1 MAFVVHERPAF
12 HWADPIP
19 EGQAS
24 IDKTGTLTIRTEDLA
39 LAQIE
44 GTAIVLTDELTMR
57 IALRAP
63 REHERAK
70 AYTVFKVFR
79 AAKKLDPKWRR
90 IGLGGVIKAMNLEPA
105 AVAGRC
111 ELITKENLLIVNLTG
126 ADGDENGEE
135 KA

>member
-39 LAQIE
+39 LVHIE
-44 GTAIVLTDELTMR
+44 DAAIVLTDELTMR
-57 IALRAP
+57 IALRAA
-63 REHERAK
+63 RGNERAK

-105 AVAGRC
+105 AVAGRY
-111 ELITKENLLIVNLTG
+111 ELTTKENLLIVNLTG